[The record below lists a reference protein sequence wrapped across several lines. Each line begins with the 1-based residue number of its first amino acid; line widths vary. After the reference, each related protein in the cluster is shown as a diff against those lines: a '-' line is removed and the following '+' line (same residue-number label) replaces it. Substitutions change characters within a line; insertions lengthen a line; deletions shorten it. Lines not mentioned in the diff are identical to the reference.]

1 MERERSP
8 MSIVTMR
15 ANLTDSDIRTLIK
28 GPSENDRAQAAH
40 KICRCI
46 DEAELSPE
54 ERQHAEGILAVMAAD
69 AAVLVR
75 RALSVALKNSPK
87 LPREIANKLARD
99 VDSIALP
106 IVLNSPS
113 LTDADLV
120 EIVRACPPAKQIAV
134 ACRETLSTTVTGA
147 IAKFAI
153 QEAVG
158 RALANDN
165 AMFDEA
171 GLDATLERFAGVSAI
186 TSTMVHRG
194 ELPLA
199 ITEKLVSLVAGEAFD
214 YLVNNHELPP
224 QIAIDL
230 AMGARER
237 ITIDIVEQAVRQKD
251 IGRFVQQLNLN
262 GRLNPSLLMRGL
274 CLGHI
279 EFVEHA
285 MAELAGIT
293 HQRMWL
299 LMHDSGPLGLKAAFD
314 RAGLPP
320 RLFASFRA
328 AIEVY
333 HGIDREGVARDR
345 ITFRKRMLERTL
357 TLFQS
362 VPKDD
367 LDYLLEKLD
376 ASGLDTLRTV
386 ALN

>member
-1 MERERSP
+1 

-15 ANLTDSDIRTLIK
+15 ANLTDNDIRTLIK
-28 GPSENDRAQAAH
+28 GVNEDDRAQAAH

-46 DEAELSPE
+46 EEAQLSPE
-54 ERQHAEGILAVMAAD
+54 ERAHAEGIIAIMAQD

-87 LPREIANKLARD
+87 LPREIANRLARD
-99 VDSIALP
+99 VESIALP
-106 IVLNSPS
+106 VILNSPV
-113 LTDADLV
+113 LTDHDLV
-120 EIVRACPPAKQIAV
+120 EIVRASPPAKQIAV
-134 ACRETLSTTVTGA
+134 ASREKLSCTVTGA
-147 IAKFAI
+147 ISTYAVG
-153 QEAVG
+153 EAVE

-165 AMFDEA
+165 AMFDED
-171 GLDATLERFAGVSAI
+171 GLETALDRFAGVSTI
-186 TSTMVHRG
+186 TAAMVHRG
-194 ELPLA
+194 ELPVSV
-199 ITEKLVSLVAGEAFD
+199 TEKLVSIVTGELFD
-214 YLVNNHELPP
+214 HLVNNHELPP

-230 AMGARER
+230 AMSSRER
-237 ITIDIVEQAVRQKD
+237 ATLDIVEQAALQRD
-251 IGRFVQQLNLN
+251 LTRFVQQLNLN
-262 GRLNPSLLMRGL
+262 GRLTPSLLMRGL

-279 EFVEHA
+279 DFVEHA
-285 MAELAGIT
+285 MAELGGIS

-320 RLFASFRA
+320 RLYPSFRA
-328 AIEVY
+328 AVDVY
-333 HGIDREGVARDR
+333 HSIEREGIARDR

-376 ASGLDTLRTV
+376 ASGLQGERV
-386 ALN
+386 AV

>member
-1 MERERSP
+1 LKRELNMP
-8 MSIVTMR
+8 IVTMR

-28 GPSENDRAQAAH
+28 GPTDEDRAHAAH

-46 DEAELSPE
+46 DEAELSAE
-54 ERQHAEGILAVMAAD
+54 ERAHAESIIAIMAQD

-87 LPREIANKLARD
+87 LPREVANRLARD
-99 VDSIALP
+99 IETIALP
-106 IVLNSPS
+106 VILNSPMLS
-113 LTDADLV
+113 DADLV
-120 EIVRACPPAKQIAV
+120 EIVRSCPPAKQLAV
-134 ACRETLSTTVTGA
+134 ASRETLSTSVTGA
-147 IAKFAI
+147 LAAFAAP
-153 QEAVG
+153 EAVQ

-165 AMFDEA
+165 AAFDVE
-171 GLDATLERFAGVSAI
+171 GLDTALERFSDVSSI
-186 TSTMVHRG
+186 TAAMVHRN

-199 ITEKLVSLVAGEAFD
+199 ITEKLVSLVAGEVFD
-214 YLVNNHELPP
+214 HLVNNHELPP

-237 ITIDIVEQAVRQKD
+237 VTIDIVEQAARQQD

-262 GRLNPSLLMRGL
+262 GRLSPSLLMRGL

-285 MAELAGIT
+285 MAELAGMAHANI
-293 HQRMWL
+293 WL
-299 LMHDSGPLGLKAAFD
+299 MIHDSGPFGLKAAFD

-320 RLFASFRA
+320 RLFPSFRA
-328 AIEVY
+328 AIDVY
-333 HGIDREGVARDR
+333 HSVEREGAATDR

-367 LDYLLEKLD
+367 LDYLFEKLD
-376 ASGLDTLRTV
+376 ATGLQPDR
-386 ALN
+386 AAAI

>member
-1 MERERSP
+1 
-8 MSIVTMR
+8 MSVVTMR
-15 ANLTDSDIRTLIK
+15 ASLTDSDIRSLIK
-28 GPSENDRAQAAH
+28 GPSEDERAHAAH

-46 DEAELSPE
+46 EDAELSPE
-54 ERQHAEGILAVMAAD
+54 ERAHAEGILAIMAQD
-69 AAVLVR
+69 AAILVR
-75 RALSVALKNSPK
+75 RALAIALKNSPK

-99 VDSIALP
+99 VDSISLP
-106 IVLNSPS
+106 VIMNSPS
-113 LTDADLV
+113 LNDADL
-120 EIVRACPPAKQIAV
+120 IAIIRASPPNKQIAV
-134 ACRETLSTTVTGA
+134 ASREHISVTVTGA
-147 IAKFAI
+147 LSTYAVA
-153 QEAVG
+153 EAVE

-165 AMFDEA
+165 AEFDEQ
-171 GLDATLERFAGVSAI
+171 GLETALTRFEGLSSI
-186 TSTMVHRG
+186 TTAMVHR
-194 ELPLA
+194 EVLPVSV
-199 ITEKLVSLVAGEAFD
+199 TEKLVATVTGELFD

-237 ITIDIVEQAVRQKD
+237 ATLDIVEQAGRQRDMAK
-251 IGRFVQQLNLN
+251 FVQQLNLN
-262 GRLNPSLLMRGL
+262 GRLTPSLIMRGM
-274 CLGHI
+274 CLGQI
-279 EFVEHA
+279 DFVEYA
-285 MAELAGIT
+285 MAELGGIS

-320 RLFASFRA
+320 RLFPSFRA

-333 HGIDREGVARDR
+333 HSIDREGVARDR

-376 ASGLDTLRTV
+376 ASGLQQDRV
-386 ALN
+386 AI